1 MKIQELFLKPIER
14 PINGVIK
21 ADQMDA
27 ASVWQEL
34 EEYVVTKQISDYL
47 GKFFDSYLE
56 AMDNPNETAITERMG
71 VWVSGFF
78 GSGKSHFIK
87 ILSYLIENLEAQ
99 NPLTG
104 ESRTANQF
112 FDQQKIK
119 DIMLRGDIQR
129 ATNGTADVILFNI
142 DAKAD
147 SKSDRDAIL
156 QVFLRVFNEKLGYS
170 GDAPHIA
177 DMERYLVSKGAYE
190 SFKAAFME
198 SNGSSWD
205 KERDA
210 VDFLRDDIVTAL
222 SKSLKMSPESAG
234 TWFDNARQ
242 DHKINIEGFA
252 KIVNE
257 YLQSKPSAHKV
268 IFLVDE
274 VGQFI
279 GTNSQLMLSLQTIT
293 EQLGTQCKGRAWVI
307 VTSQEDID
315 AAIGEANK
323 AKSQDFSKIQGRFHT
338 RLSLAS
344 SNTDEVIGE
353 RLLTKTEAAQDE
365 LKKKFAV
372 KGDVINN
379 QLSFVGNAVSLKG
392 YKDEDEFAA
401 FYPFAP
407 YQFTLLQKIFESI
420 RKVGATGKH
429 LSRGERSLLDA
440 FQSAAVQN
448 LQKSTDVL
456 IPLYD
461 FYPSIESFID
471 GMAKRSID
479 EAPLNPALQEFD
491 AQLIKA
497 MFLIR
502 YIPDIVKPTID
513 NLATLCIDEI
523 DADKLAL
530 KRKVQASLE
539 RLEQQRLV
547 SRNGD
552 QWFFLTNE
560 ERDVAREIGHVEVSA
575 AEKSRLL
582 AELVFEEIFGGQTK
596 VRHRDTKADYDF
608 NRLIDGVPLRQ
619 ANQTLSFEVITPL
632 GDEYEK
638 LQSAKCILR
647 SNDGHGRAIVRL
659 PEGERLDIELA
670 LYQQI
675 EKYIIS
681 PKADQATPSLK
692 RILTDRKEE
701 NRERRTRLILQLTT
715 LITQAEFFALGQIV
729 QIKATGAD
737 KVLDDLM
744 NYLIT
749 NTYSKLPY
757 IKVRQ
762 ADPLAEIRAVLTAD
776 SVTAPGL
783 GLDGEEGN
791 ALALKEMRDYLQLA
805 ASQNRV
811 LLSDVVDRF
820 SGIPWGWKPEWETVL
835 LVARLYMAGE
845 IKLLAEGSDL
855 ESQAA
860 VEKLTKAAQFKQVSI
875 LKRKVADAGSLK
887 RARDLYKELF
897 HKLGREEEDNLV
909 ADFRTRL
916 VEWQTEL
923 NSFVLTANTAFHPG
937 KAEIEASLK
946 RITQQLAVRDSYAFI
961 EALLNAKN
969 DWHDT
974 AEDILD
980 LVTFYKTQIV
990 AWRKLLDGL
999 LDFADNMEALER
1011 VPQAAAAL
1019 LDLIKIRDNAKPYGL
1034 VNRIEPFLA
1043 TVAAVNEQLAQEK
1056 RDRALQSIDKKL
1068 SEVQS
1073 KLTDLGADADTSNK
1087 ALVKLQNLRS
1097 RVNSQTSIPQIL
1109 YLQNQG
1115 GDLMDEAMA
1124 TIEIAMSVKITEAK
1138 KSDPTKKPGAEV
1150 NDTSSKYGVASGVG
1164 SSQSGPTTP
1173 GSTLEPKVTKVIR
1186 ASDYAVKSY
1195 LESEADVEAYITK
1208 LKAELLAAVR
1218 AGQNA
1223 RIQ

>member
-1 MKIQELFLKPIER
+1 MKINELFLKPIDR
-14 PINGVIK
+14 AINGVIK
-21 ADQMDA
+21 ADQMDE

-47 GKFFDSYLE
+47 GQFFDAYLA
-56 AMDNPNETAITERMG
+56 AMDQANNATITERMG

-87 ILSYLIENLEAQ
+87 ILSYLLENLEAH

-104 ESRTANQF
+104 EKRHANEF
-112 FDQQKIK
+112 FDKRKIE
-119 DIMLRGDIQR
+119 DIMLMGDIQR
-129 ATNGTADVILFNI
+129 ATKGTADVILFNI

-147 SKSDRDAIL
+147 NKSDRDAIL
-156 QVFLRVFNEKLGYS
+156 QVFLRVFNEKLGFS

-190 SFKAAFME
+190 VFKTAFAK
-198 SNGSSWD
+198 SNGNTWD
-205 KERDA
+205 SQRDA
-210 VDFLRDDIVTAL
+210 VDFLRDDIVAAL
-222 SKSLKMSPESAG
+222 AQSLKMTPQSAG
-234 TWFDNARQ
+234 TWFDSAR
-242 DHKINIEGFA
+242 DDYRINIEGFA
-252 KIVNE
+252 RIVND
-257 YLQSKPSAHKV
+257 YLATKPASHRV

-279 GTNSQLMLSLQTIT
+279 GANSQLMLSLQTIT

-323 AKSQDFSKIQGRFHT
+323 ARSQDFSKIQGRFYT

-344 SNTDEVIGE
+344 SNTDEVIGK
-353 RLLTKTEAAQDE
+353 RLLTKTDAAQAE
-365 LKKKFAV
+365 LHKEFAA

-379 QLSFVGNAVSLKG
+379 QMSFVGNSVSLKG
-392 YKDEDEFAA
+392 YRDADEFSA

-448 LQKSTDVL
+448 LSKSTDAL

-479 EAPLNPALQEFD
+479 EAPLNPALQKFD
-491 AQLIKA
+491 VQLLKA

-530 KRKVQASLE
+530 KRKVQESLD

-552 QWFFLTNE
+552 LWFFLTNE
-560 ERDVAREIGHVEVSA
+560 ERDVAREIGHVDVSA

-582 AELVFEEIFGGQTK
+582 AELIFDEIFRGQTK
-596 VRHRDTKADYDF
+596 VRHRDTKADYEF
-608 NRLIDGVPLRQ
+608 NRLIDGAPWRQ
-619 ANQTLSFEVITPL
+619 ANQALSFEVLTPL
-632 GDEYEK
+632 GDDYEK
-638 LQSAKCILR
+638 MHGAKCILR
-647 SNDGHGRAIVRL
+647 SSEGNGRAIVRL
-659 PEGERLDIELA
+659 GEGDRLDVELV

-675 EKYIIS
+675 EKYIVS

-701 NRERRTRLILQLTT
+701 NRERRQRLVHQLST
-715 LITQAEFFALGQIV
+715 LIAEGEFFALGQSV
-729 QIKATGAD
+729 TIKATSPD
-737 KVLDDLM
+737 KVLDDLL

-757 IKVRQ
+757 LKVRQ
-762 ADPLAEIRAVLTAD
+762 ADPQAEIKSVLTAD
-776 SVTAPGL
+776 HLSRPELV
-783 GLDGEEGN
+783 LDAEEGN
-791 ALALKEMRDYLQLA
+791 ALAVKEMRDYLHLA
-805 ASQNRV
+805 ASQTRV

-820 SGIPWGWKPEWETVL
+820 AGIPWGWKPEWETVL
-835 LVARLYMAGE
+835 LIARLFMAGE
-845 IKLLAEGSDL
+845 IKLMLEGSDL
-855 ESQAA
+855 DPASA
-860 VEKLTKAAQFKQVSI
+860 VEPLTKSARFKQVSI
-875 LKRKVADAGSLK
+875 LKRKTADANSLK
-887 RARDLYKELF
+887 RARELYKDLF
-897 HKLGREEEDNLV
+897 HKLGREEEDGLV
-909 ADFRTRL
+909 VDFRTRL
-916 VEWQTEL
+916 TEWQTEL
-923 NSFVLTANTAFHPG
+923 KGFTLTAGTANHPG
-937 KAEIEASLK
+937 KTEIDSALTH
-946 RITQQLAVRDSYAFI
+946 IAQQLAVRDSFAFI
-961 EALLNAKN
+961 EALLSAKE
-969 DWHDT
+969 DWFDA
-974 AEDILD
+974 AEDIQD
-980 LVTFYKTQIV
+980 LGNFYKSQIV
-990 AWRKLLDGL
+990 VWRKLLDGL
-999 LDFADNMEALER
+999 RTFVDNREALDK

-1019 LDLIKIRDNAKPYGL
+1019 AELTQIRDMAKPYSMI
-1034 VNRIEPFLA
+1034 NRIEPLLA
-1043 TVAAVNEQLAQEK
+1043 TVTTANESLAKEK
-1056 RDRALQSIDKKL
+1056 RDRALLSIDEKIAEVKAKL
-1068 SEVQS
+1068 AAVAAS
-1073 KLTDLGADADTSNK
+1073 ADTSNRALSQLQDLK
-1087 ALVKLQNLRS
+1087 ARISGQI
-1097 RVNSQTSIPQIL
+1097 SIAQIL
-1109 YLQNQG
+1109 YLQGQG
-1115 GDLMDEAMA
+1115 GDAMDEAMA
-1124 TIEIAMSVKITEAK
+1124 LIDAAVAPKRVPIPEPEDTTKPPQPGPERVPPAPAKI
-1138 KSDPTKKPGAEV
+1138 
-1150 NDTSSKYGVASGVG
+1150 
-1164 SSQSGPTTP
+1164 
-1173 GSTLEPKVTKVIR
+1173 TKVIR
-1186 ASDYAVKSY
+1186 AAELSSKTY
-1195 LESEADVEAYITK
+1195 LETEADVDTYVST

-1218 AGQNA
+1218 AGQIA

>member
-1 MKIQELFLKPIER
+1 MKINELFLKPIDR

-21 ADQMDA
+21 ADQMDE

-47 GKFFDSYLE
+47 GKFFDSYL
-56 AMDNPNETAITERMG
+56 AAIDRPNDAAITERMG

-87 ILSYLIENLEAQ
+87 ILSYLLENLEAH

-104 ESRTANQF
+104 EKRKANLF
-112 FDQQKIK
+112 FDKQKIK
-119 DIMLRGDIQR
+119 DIMLMGDIQR
-129 ATNGTADVILFNI
+129 ATKDTADVILFNI

-147 SKSDRDAIL
+147 SKLDRDAIL
-156 QVFLRVFNEKLGYS
+156 QVFLRVFNEKLGFS
-170 GDAPHIA
+170 SDAPHVA
-177 DMERYLVSKGAYE
+177 EMERYLVSKGAYDA
-190 SFKAAFME
+190 FKTAFSE
-198 SNGSSWD
+198 SNGSTWN

-222 SKSLKMSPESAG
+222 AKSLKMTPESAG
-234 TWFDNARQ
+234 TWFDSAR
-242 DHKINIEGFA
+242 DSHRINIEGFA
-252 KIVNE
+252 KIVND
-257 YLQSKPSAHKV
+257 YLATKPATHRV

-279 GTNSQLMLSLQTIT
+279 GSNSQLMLSLQTIT

-323 AKSQDFSKIQGRFHT
+323 ARSQDFSKIQGRFHT

-353 RLLTKTEAAQDE
+353 RLLTKTDAAKAE
-365 LKKKFAV
+365 LRKEFTA

-379 QLSFVGNAVSLKG
+379 QLSFVGNSVSLKG
-392 YKDEDEFAA
+392 YKDADEFAA

-448 LQKSTDVL
+448 LNKSTDVL

-479 EAPLNPALQEFD
+479 EAPLNPALQKFD
-491 AQLIKA
+491 VQLLKA

-502 YIPDIVKPTID
+502 YIPDIIKPNVD
-513 NLATLCIDEI
+513 NLAALCIDEI

-530 KRKVQASLE
+530 KRKIQEALD

-552 QWFFLTNE
+552 LWFFLTNE

-582 AELVFEEIFGGQTK
+582 AELVFDEIFNGQTK
-596 VRHRDTKADYDF
+596 VRHRDTRADYEF
-608 NRLIDGVPLRQ
+608 NRLLDGAPWRQ
-619 ANQTLSFEVITPL
+619 ANQVLSFEVLTPL
-632 GDEYEK
+632 GDEYER

-647 SNDGHGRAIVRL
+647 SSEGNGRAIVRL
-659 PEGERLDIELA
+659 GEGDRLDIELA

-681 PKADQATPSLK
+681 PKADQASASLK
-692 RILTDRKEE
+692 RILADRKEE
-701 NRERRTRLILQLTT
+701 NRERRHRLVLQLSN
-715 LITQAEFFALGQIV
+715 LIAEGEFFAMGQSV
-729 QIKATGAD
+729 AIKAVSPD
-737 KVLDDLM
+737 KVLDDLL

-757 IKVRQ
+757 LKVRQ
-762 ADPLAEIRAVLTAD
+762 DDPQAEIRAVLTAD

-783 GLDGEEGN
+783 GLGGEEGN
-791 ALALKEMRDYLQLA
+791 ALAIKEVRDYLNLA

-820 SGIPWGWKPEWETVL
+820 AGIPWGWKPEWETVL
-835 LVARLYMAGE
+835 LIARLFMAGE
-845 IKLLAEGSDL
+845 IKLMLEGADL
-855 ESQAA
+855 DPASAIEP
-860 VEKLTKAAQFKQVSI
+860 LTKAARFKQVSI
-875 LKRKVADAGSLK
+875 LKRKTADATSLK
-887 RARDLYKELF
+887 RARDLYKDLF

-909 ADFRTRL
+909 ADFRSRL
-916 VEWQTEL
+916 GDWQSDL
-923 NSFVLTANTAFHPG
+923 NGFVLTASTPHYPG
-937 KAEIEASLK
+937 KVEIENALG
-946 RITQQLAVRDSYAFI
+946 RIAQQLAIRDSFAFI
-961 EALLNAKN
+961 EGLLAAKD
-969 DWHDT
+969 DWLDVS
-974 AEDILD
+974 EDIHD
-980 LVTFYKTQIV
+980 LVNFYKTQIS
-990 AWRKLLDGL
+990 AWRKLLSGL
-999 LDFADNMEALER
+999 EQFADNRDALNRE
-1011 VPQAAAAL
+1011 PQAASAL
-1019 LDLIKIRDNAKPYGL
+1019 TELIQIRDNLKPYGL
-1034 VNRIEPFLA
+1034 ISKIEPLLA
-1043 TVAAVNEQLAQEK
+1043 TVTAVNEQLAKVQREK
-1056 RDRALQSIDKKL
+1056 VLQAINEKII
-1068 SEVQS
+1068 EVQS
-1073 KLTDLGADADTSNK
+1073 KLAAVSASPDLSNK
-1087 ALVKLQNLRS
+1087 ALLNLQDLKKQISNQ
-1097 RVNSQTSIPQIL
+1097 VSIAQIL
-1109 YLQNQG
+1109 YLQTQAG
-1115 GDLMDEAMA
+1115 EAMDEAF
-1124 TIEIAMSVKITEAK
+1124 TLIEVSQVIPIPPGGGSNPQGPGQTSVPPPVK
-1138 KSDPTKKPGAEV
+1138 
-1150 NDTSSKYGVASGVG
+1150 
-1164 SSQSGPTTP
+1164 TTH
-1173 GSTLEPKVTKVIR
+1173 VIR
-1186 ASDYAVKSY
+1186 AAELSSKTY
-1195 LESEADVEAYITK
+1195 LETEADVDTYIEK
-1208 LKAELLAAVR
+1208 LKAALLEAVR
-1218 AGQNA
+1218 SGQIA

>member
-1 MKIQELFLKPIER
+1 MKIKDLFLKPIDR

-47 GKFFDSYLE
+47 GKFFDAYLE
-56 AMDNPNETAITERMG
+56 AMDRPNDAAITERMG

-87 ILSYLIENLEAQ
+87 ILSYLLENLEAH

-104 ESRTANQF
+104 EKRTANQF

-119 DIMLRGDIQR
+119 DIMLMGDIQR
-129 ATNGTADVILFNI
+129 ATKGTADVILFNI

-177 DMERYLVSKGAYE
+177 DMERYLVSKGAYDT
-190 SFKAAFME
+190 FKAAFAT
-198 SNGSSWD
+198 SNGSTWD

-210 VDFLRDDIVTAL
+210 VDFLRDDIVAAL
-222 SKSLKMSPESAG
+222 AESLKMTSQSAG
-234 TWFDNARQ
+234 TWFDNARES
-242 DHKINIEGFA
+242 HKINIEGFA
-252 KIVNE
+252 KIVND
-257 YLQSKPSAHKV
+257 YLATKPAAHKV

-279 GTNSQLMLSLQTIT
+279 GSNSQLMLSLQTIT

-353 RLLTKTEAAQDE
+353 RLLTKTDAAKTE
-365 LKKKFAV
+365 LKKEFAG

-379 QLSFVGNAVSLKG
+379 QLSFVGNSVSLKG
-392 YKDEDEFAA
+392 YKDADEFAA

-407 YQFTLLQKIFESI
+407 YQFTLLQKIFETI

-448 LQKSTDVL
+448 LGKSTDAL

-479 EAPLNPALQEFD
+479 EAPLNPALQPFD
-491 AQLIKA
+491 TQLIKA

-513 NLATLCIDEI
+513 NLATLCIDEV

-530 KRKVQASLE
+530 KRKVQASLD

-552 QWFFLTNE
+552 LWFFLTNE

-582 AELVFEEIFGGQTK
+582 AELVFDEILGGQTK
-596 VRHRDTKADYDF
+596 IRHRDTKADYDF
-608 NRLIDGVPLRQ
+608 NRLLDGAPYRQ
-619 ANQTLSFEVITPL
+619 ANQTLSFEVLTPL
-632 GDEYEK
+632 GDDYEK

-647 SNDGHGRAIVRL
+647 SSEGNGRAIVRL
-659 PEGERLDIELA
+659 AEGERLDIELA

-675 EKYIIS
+675 EKYIVS

-692 RILTDRKEE
+692 RILADRKDE
-701 NRERRTRLILQLTT
+701 NRERRQRLVYQLTT
-715 LITQAEFFALGQIV
+715 LMTQGDFFALGQSV
-729 QIKATGAD
+729 QIKATTAD
-737 KVLDDLM
+737 KVLDDIL
-744 NYLIT
+744 NYLVT

-762 ADPLAEIRAVLTAD
+762 ADPIAEIRAVLTAD
-776 SVTAPGL
+776 TVAAAGL

-791 ALALKEMRDYLQLA
+791 ALAIKEMRDYLHLS
-805 ASQNRV
+805 ASQTRV

-835 LVARLYMAGE
+835 LVARLFMAGE
-845 IKLLAEGSDL
+845 IKLLLEGADL
-855 ESQAA
+855 DPTAA
-860 VEKLTKAAQFKQVSI
+860 VDVLTKSARFKQVSI
-875 LKRKVADAGSLK
+875 LKRKVADANSLK
-887 RARDLYKELF
+887 RARDLDKELF
-897 HKLGREEEDNLV
+897 HKLGRDEEDSLV
-909 ADFRTRL
+909 ADFRARL
-916 VEWQTEL
+916 GEWQADL
-923 NSFVLTANTAFHPG
+923 NAFTLTASTAHHPG
-937 KAEIEASLK
+937 KADIDAALS
-946 RITQQLAVRDSYAFI
+946 RIAQQLAVRDSFAFI
-961 EALLNAKN
+961 EALLGAKD
-969 DWHDT
+969 DWLD
-974 AEDILD
+974 ASEDIHD
-980 LVTFYKTQIV
+980 LVNFYKTQIA

-999 LDFADNMEALER
+999 RAFADNREALDK

-1019 LDLIKIRDNAKPYGL
+1019 TELTQIRDNGKPYGM
-1034 VNRIEPFLA
+1034 VNRIEPLLA
-1043 TVAAVNEQLAQEK
+1043 TVASVNEQLALEK
-1056 RDRALQSIDKKL
+1056 RDRALLSIDEKLAEVQAKL
-1068 SEVQS
+1068 SAVS
-1073 KLTDLGADADTSNK
+1073 ANPDVSNK
-1087 ALVKLQNLRS
+1087 ALRLLQDLKARIAT
-1097 RVNSQTSIPQIL
+1097 QTSIAQIL
-1109 YLQNQG
+1109 YLQGQG
-1115 GDLMDEAMA
+1115 GDAMDEAI
-1124 TIEIAMSVKITEAK
+1124 TLIEAAVAVK
-1138 KSDPTKKPGAEV
+1138 PTHVAE
-1150 NDTSSKYGVASGVG
+1150 
-1164 SSQSGPTTP
+1164 P
-1173 GSTLEPKVTKVIR
+1173 GSTTKPPQTGTANVPKAPAKTTKVVK
-1186 ASDYAVKSY
+1186 ASEFSTKTY
-1195 LESEADVEAYITK
+1195 LETEADVDAYISK
-1208 LKAELLAAVR
+1208 LKEELLTAVR
-1218 AGQNA
+1218 SGQIA

>member
-1 MKIQELFLKPIER
+1 MKIKDLFLKPIDR

-47 GKFFDSYLE
+47 GKFFDAYLE
-56 AMDNPNETAITERMG
+56 AMDRPNDAAITERMG

-87 ILSYLIENLEAQ
+87 ILSYLLENLEAH

-104 ESRTANQF
+104 EKRTANQF
-112 FDQQKIK
+112 FDKQKIK
-119 DIMLRGDIQR
+119 DIMLMGDIQR
-129 ATNGTADVILFNI
+129 ATKGTADVILFNI

-156 QVFLRVFNEKLGYS
+156 QVFLRVFNEKLGYL

-177 DMERYLVSKGAYE
+177 DMERYLVSKGAYDA
-190 SFKAAFME
+190 FKTAFAT
-198 SNGSSWD
+198 SNGSTWD

-210 VDFLRDDIVTAL
+210 VDFLRDDIVSAL
-222 SKSLKMSPESAG
+222 AASLKMTPQSAG
-234 TWFDNARQ
+234 TWFDNAREG
-242 DHKINIEGFA
+242 HKINIEGFA
-252 KIVNE
+252 KNVND
-257 YLQSKPSAHKV
+257 YLATKHAAHKV

-279 GTNSQLMLSLQTIT
+279 GSNSQLMLSLQTIT

-353 RLLTKTEAAQDE
+353 RLLTKTDAAKTE
-365 LKKKFAV
+365 LKKEFAG

-379 QLSFVGNAVSLKG
+379 QLSFVGNSVSLKG
-392 YKDEDEFAA
+392 YKDADEFSA

-407 YQFTLLQKIFESI
+407 YQFTLLQKIFETI

-448 LQKSTDVL
+448 LGKNTDAL

-479 EAPLNPALQEFD
+479 EAPLNPALQPFD
-491 AQLIKA
+491 SQLIKA

-513 NLATLCIDEI
+513 NLATLCIDEV

-530 KRKVQASLE
+530 KRKVQASLD

-552 QWFFLTNE
+552 LWFFLTNE

-582 AELVFEEIFGGQTK
+582 AELVFDEILGGQTK
-596 VRHRDTKADYDF
+596 IRHRDTKADYDF
-608 NRLIDGVPLRQ
+608 NRLLDGAPYRQ
-619 ANQTLSFEVITPL
+619 ANQTLSFEVLTPL
-632 GDEYEK
+632 GDDYEK

-647 SNDGHGRAIVRL
+647 SSEGNGRAIVRL
-659 PEGERLDIELA
+659 AEGERLDIELA

-675 EKYIIS
+675 EKYIVS

-692 RILTDRKEE
+692 RILADRKDE
-701 NRERRTRLILQLTT
+701 NRERRQRLVYQLTT
-715 LITQAEFFALGQIV
+715 LMTQGDFFALGQSVEIN
-729 QIKATGAD
+729 ATTVD
-737 KVLDDLM
+737 KVLDDLL
-744 NYLIT
+744 NYLVT

-762 ADPLAEIRAVLTAD
+762 ADPIAEIKAVLTAD
-776 SVTAPGL
+776 TVAAAGL

-791 ALALKEMRDYLQLA
+791 ALAIKEMRDYLHLA
-805 ASQNRV
+805 ASQTRV

-835 LVARLYMAGE
+835 LVARLFMAGE
-845 IKLLAEGSDL
+845 IKLLLEGADL
-855 ESQAA
+855 DPAAA
-860 VEKLTKAAQFKQVSI
+860 VEVLTKTARFKQVSI
-875 LKRKVADAGSLK
+875 LKRKVADASSLK
-887 RARDLYKELF
+887 RARDLYKDLF
-897 HKLGREEEDNLV
+897 HKLAEMRKTAWFL
-909 ADFRTRL
+909 T
-916 VEWQTEL
+916 
-923 NSFVLTANTAFHPG
+923 SVLA
-937 KAEIEASLK
+937 
-946 RITQQLAVRDSYAFI
+946 
-961 EALLNAKN
+961 
-969 DWHDT
+969 
-974 AEDILD
+974 
-980 LVTFYKTQIV
+980 
-990 AWRKLLDGL
+990 
-999 LDFADNMEALER
+999 
-1011 VPQAAAAL
+1011 
-1019 LDLIKIRDNAKPYGL
+1019 
-1034 VNRIEPFLA
+1034 
-1043 TVAAVNEQLAQEK
+1043 
-1056 RDRALQSIDKKL
+1056 
-1068 SEVQS
+1068 
-1073 KLTDLGADADTSNK
+1073 
-1087 ALVKLQNLRS
+1087 
-1097 RVNSQTSIPQIL
+1097 
-1109 YLQNQG
+1109 
-1115 GDLMDEAMA
+1115 
-1124 TIEIAMSVKITEAK
+1124 
-1138 KSDPTKKPGAEV
+1138 
-1150 NDTSSKYGVASGVG
+1150 
-1164 SSQSGPTTP
+1164 
-1173 GSTLEPKVTKVIR
+1173 
-1186 ASDYAVKSY
+1186 
-1195 LESEADVEAYITK
+1195 
-1208 LKAELLAAVR
+1208 
-1218 AGQNA
+1218 
-1223 RIQ
+1223 